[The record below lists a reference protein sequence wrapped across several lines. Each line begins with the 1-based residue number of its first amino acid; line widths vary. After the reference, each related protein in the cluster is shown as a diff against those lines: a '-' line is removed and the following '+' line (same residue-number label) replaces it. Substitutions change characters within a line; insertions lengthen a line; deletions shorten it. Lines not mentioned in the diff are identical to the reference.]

1 MNTKIYLNEWF
12 INAGIIGF
20 IRILDHN
27 NDNFLTIKNNY
38 IEFDTNNLKNFHKYY
53 FKYFFDKY
61 NVAEKLED
69 RIETSFGKIK
79 MYLEDESGKKEIQD
93 KLKNE
98 KKYIKEAL
106 KSQLNKIKKID
117 NDVFIEVQEAC
128 NEFDK
133 IKTRDDIQ
141 KLEELKECF
150 IQNFYKEHINKK
162 ITSNLFKSILSNSY
176 FGQPSFLNVAKSSL
190 KYEEQQEVMYRDY
203 ISNII
208 EEGIINDIIQNKY
221 DMEKLQQLIIEKQ
234 NDESLTKE
242 IKAIYTNIYKKF
254 IQKGKSISDITSYIK
269 NNVLTNCSICGN
281 EHISTGNYTE
291 SNFIS
296 LAVSSDNMTNFFWN
310 QNSKFPICDMCRL
323 ILFCIP
329 AGVTN
334 IVKTVKENDTYKE
347 KEMLSFVNYD
357 TDVETLLKTNNNFAN
372 SSKKDKTQYNPYGEL
387 ILNIVEQDR
396 KINEWELQNI
406 FVIEFEAEYLAYSR
420 MQYFNIK
427 RHVAKLFKNY
437 SSLLNNINDYK
448 YKLQIIDYILKGKD
462 LTNIINER
470 LRAEIGK
477 ENPYGFNSY
486 LATKIQY
493 TLEILKKEDYK
504 SVEDELKKANNK
516 IHVMFTLGNEIHD
529 QLKKDNNA
537 NKLDGY
543 IYKMLNCIK
552 TNNRKDFT
560 DVAIRVIWGAGKDI
574 PEILVKDNENINW
587 QELGHSFIAGL
598 TSSKYVK
605 EENKEVSKD
614 E

>member
-20 IRILDHN
+20 IRILEHN
-27 NDNFLTIKNNY
+27 KDNFLTIKNNY
-38 IEFDTNNLKNFHKYY
+38 IEFDTNNLRNFHKYY

-61 NVAEKLED
+61 NVAERLEN
-69 RIETSFGKIK
+69 RIEISFRKIK
-79 MYLEDESGKKEIQD
+79 MYLEDESGNKETQD

-98 KKYIKEAL
+98 KKYIKQAL
-106 KSQLNKIKKID
+106 KSQLDKIKKID
-117 NDVFIEVQEAC
+117 EEIYIELQNAY

-133 IKTRDDIQ
+133 IKTKDDLI
-141 KLEELKECF
+141 KLEELKQCF
-150 IQNFYKEHINKK
+150 IKNFYKENINKK
-162 ITSNLFKSILSNSY
+162 ITLNLFKSILSNSY

-208 EEGIINDIIQNKY
+208 EEGMINDIVQNKY
-221 DMEKLQQLIIEKQ
+221 DIDKLQQLIIEKQ

-254 IQKGKSISDITSYIK
+254 IQKGKSISDIISYIK
-269 NNVLTNCSICGN
+269 SNVLTNCSICGD
-281 EHISTGNYTE
+281 EHIITGNYTE
-291 SNFIS
+291 SNFIP
-296 LAVSSDNMTNFFWN
+296 LAISSDNMTNFFWN
-310 QNSKFPICDMCRL
+310 QNSKFPICDLCRL

-329 AGVTN
+329 AGVTST
-334 IVKTVKENDTYKE
+334 IKTIKENDTYKE
-347 KEMLSFVNYD
+347 KEILSFVNYD
-357 TDVETLLKTNNNFAN
+357 TDIETLLKTNNNFTN

-387 ILNIVEQDR
+387 ILNIVEQD
-396 KINEWELQNI
+396 KKMSEWKLQNI

-437 SSLLNNINDYK
+437 SKLLNSINDYK
-448 YKLQIIDYILKGKD
+448 YKLQVIDYILKGKD
-462 LTNIINER
+462 FTNVINER

-477 ENPYGFNSY
+477 DNPYGFNSY

-493 TLEILKKEDYK
+493 TLDILKKEEY
-504 SVEDELKKANNK
+504 SVEDEIKKANNK
-516 IHVMFTLGNEIHD
+516 VHVMYTLGNEIHD
-529 QLKKDNNA
+529 QLKKDNNE

-543 IYKMLNCIK
+543 IYKMLNSIK
-552 TNNRKDFT
+552 TNSRKDFT
-560 DVAIRVIWGAGKDI
+560 DIAIRVIWGAGKDI